1 MPDFISIKDLRFH
14 ARHGHLPAER
24 ITGNTFVVDLK
35 IETDLSVSG
44 KSDNLNDTVD
54 YVSIMELV
62 TKEMEVPSDLIEHV
76 AERIAHSIKKT
87 HAAVT
92 AVEVTVKKQKPPLHF
107 DLKAVE
113 VTIRR

>member
-1 MPDFISIKDLRFH
+1 MSDYISIKDLKFH
-14 ARHGHLPAER
+14 AFHGHLPVER
-24 ITGNTFVVDLK
+24 VTGNTFVIDLK

-44 KSDNLNDTVD
+44 KTDRLDDTVD

-62 TKEMEVPSDLIEHV
+62 SVEMETPSDLIEHV
-76 AERIAHSIKKT
+76 AERIAQSIKSKHQT
-87 HAAVT
+87 IT
-92 AVEVTVKKQKPPLHF
+92 AIEVTVKKQKPPLHF

>member
-1 MPDFISIKDLRFH
+1 MSDFISIKDLRFH
-14 ARHGHLPAER
+14 AYHGHLPAER

-35 IETDLSVSG
+35 VETDLSISG
-44 KSDNLNDTVD
+44 KSDDLNDTVN

-62 TKEMEVPSDLIEHV
+62 SEVMEIPSDLIEHV
-76 AERIAHSIKKT
+76 AERIATSIKKNHT
-87 HAAVT
+87 SVK

>member
-14 ARHGHLPAER
+14 AYHGHLPAER

-35 IETDLSVSG
+35 IETDLSISG
-44 KSDNLNDTVD
+44 KSDNLEDTVD

-62 TKEMEVPSDLIEHV
+62 TEVMETPSDLIEHV
-76 AERIAHSIKKT
+76 AERIAATIKKKHDT
-87 HAAVT
+87 ISGL
-92 AVEVTVKKQKPPLHF
+92 EVTVKKQKPPLHF